1 MVDFLNRLLFYMQN
15 FMLMMM
21 NYYLTLL
28 SIDRLLVHFSIILS
42 LDLESISYANLCII
56 QESLIGVGCYKTSSL
71 LFKKVMLIM
80 ACIIH
85 FFSIALNVFYYSNY
99 QTITNLSIAM
109 VFCFFFAKILYLRVQ
124 KIECCV

>member
-1 MVDFLNRLLFYMQN
+1 
-15 FMLMMM
+15 
-21 NYYLTLL
+21 
-28 SIDRLLVHFSIILS
+28 
-42 LDLESISYANLCII
+42 
-56 QESLIGVGCYKTSSL
+56 VGCYKTSSL

-85 FFSIALNVFYYSNY
+85 FFSIALNVFYDSNY